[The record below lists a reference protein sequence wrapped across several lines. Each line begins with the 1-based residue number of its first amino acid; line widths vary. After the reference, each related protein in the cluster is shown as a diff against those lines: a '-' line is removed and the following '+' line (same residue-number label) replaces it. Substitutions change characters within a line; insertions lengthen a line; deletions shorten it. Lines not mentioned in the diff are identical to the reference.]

1 MMQGADKRAV
11 VTVTRK
17 ELNFDREVF
26 AETPSY
32 LPVYAAKFILVELI
46 WDLEVPGPPTMWGID
61 RRQTALGPHDLD
73 AVVAARIRA
82 AFPQAE
88 PFRGEIVKTVRYTHV
103 CDEADG
109 LGTTRR

>member
-1 MMQGADKRAV
+1 MQVAHMQGGAARSRVMQGVGKHV

-26 AETPSY
+26 AETPGY

-61 RRQTALGPHDLD
+61 RHQSTLGPHDLD
-73 AVVAARIRA
+73 AAVAARIRT
-82 AFPQAE
+82 AFPEAE
-88 PFRGEIVKTVRYTHV
+88 PYRGVIIR
-103 CDEADG
+103 
-109 LGTTRR
+109 